1 MKGMCFAKHRSWYTA
16 NSKRQRIATVSRY
29 SWALEKEN
37 IWSWNR
43 PSVRGTDSKNRSCCN
58 ECGLLYWESEAPW
71 ETDSLEVSCSSEF
84 RNVCLHAHLK
94 SRVFAS
100 LCYCQ
105 TPLLFSLY
113 EWIRETWD
121 LDCEFGCVRTCSH
134 ICQRHFSRS
143 FSYSASECMTHGTE
157 CCSRRELLNHFAN
170 YPRLNHFLTT
180 ELKCSQ

>member
-43 PSVRGTDSKNRSCCN
+43 PSVRGTEAAVMSVVCFT
-58 ECGLLYWESEAPW
+58 ESLKPPGRL
-71 ETDSLEVSCSSEF
+71 DSLEVSCSSEF
-84 RNVCLHAHLK
+84 GNACLHAHLK
-94 SRVFAS
+94 SRVFTS

>member
-94 SRVFAS
+94 SRVFTS

-105 TPLLFSLY
+105 TPLLFSCTNEY
-113 EWIRETWD
+113 ERLEILTVNLGACVHAVIFVRDIFQD
-121 LDCEFGCVRTCSH
+121 LFH
-134 ICQRHFSRS
+134 IQ
-143 FSYSASECMTHGTE
+143 
-157 CCSRRELLNHFAN
+157 
-170 YPRLNHFLTT
+170 RLNAWLMALNAAAEGSSSTT
-180 ELKCSQ
+180 LLIIPDWIIF